1 MNVGVGRKSEADAHN
16 QIPFVPLN
24 VTVQGPMSNVPPA
37 VEGVSEHI
45 ANWREGR
52 CLWRALKAS

>member
-1 MNVGVGRKSEADAHN
+1 MNVSVGRKSEADAHD
-16 QIPFVPLN
+16 QIPFVLLI
-24 VTVQGPMSNVPPA
+24 VTAQGAMSNVPPA

-45 ANWREGR
+45 TNWREGG